1 MEMSNNLTL
10 WQQEFLGFFEDKYIN
25 NAEEKFK
32 FNGIPIAVLYEQIYS
47 ETSLLIKQIM
57 ERVKDNKIDEMVI
70 SLDDYVIPA
79 FIEKYKKEVWVDK
92 EADGNVVKYSFGKK
106 YITAAMNYQVEL
118 YDQDNLNDSI
128 NGTNRNI
135 NYIYGTDEL
144 PQMIYSR
151 DLTRRKGFCY

>member
-1 MEMSNNLTL
+1 MYTFISCYTETRGFDYKEKSYDYGLDYYYTKSIGGDLSKVKKIAFTSLLIEYGYIKTKMEMSNNLTL

-70 SLDDYVIPA
+70 SMDDYVIPA

-92 EADGNVVKYSFGKK
+92 EADGNVVK
-106 YITAAMNYQVEL
+106 
-118 YDQDNLNDSI
+118 
-128 NGTNRNI
+128 
-135 NYIYGTDEL
+135 
-144 PQMIYSR
+144 
-151 DLTRRKGFCY
+151 